1 MKDYGSKNIAIK
13 CNILKIKLLY
23 YYSNNTLRDGG
34 GLGMVEK
41 KLNDNRKHVKYQND
55 A

>member
-13 CNILKIKLLY
+13 CNILKIRLLY
-23 YYSNNTLRDGG
+23 YYSNNTMRDGG
-34 GLGMVEK
+34 GWGWLKK
-41 KLNDNRKHVKYQND
+41 KLNDSRKHVKCQNE